1 MSFTDGEAV
10 AGFFILLI
18 IVLLCS
24 WSFEDKLREVAL
36 DVLEEEDRWK
46 SSWLCLEDRWKSKWF
61 GLNVW
66 EDDSDY
72 DFYRDYKYCS
82 PYQYRLS
89 SLRAQVFTGVSFL
102 LIVSCLLSSG
112 YVLALAFKHAYGFMY
127 RHLYIGTN
135 RAVFYILFTGWS
147 LGIVSLETSLDHIRR
162 SAGDL
167 AV

>member
-61 GLNVW
+61 GLDVW

-72 DFYRDYKYCS
+72 DFY
-82 PYQYRLS
+82 
-89 SLRAQVFTGVSFL
+89 
-102 LIVSCLLSSG
+102 
-112 YVLALAFKHAYGFMY
+112 
-127 RHLYIGTN
+127 
-135 RAVFYILFTGWS
+135 
-147 LGIVSLETSLDHIRR
+147 
-162 SAGDL
+162 
-167 AV
+167 